1 MKKLFKLIGIIMIAI
16 ITLSMSM
23 SCAHKREPNKVNKDV
38 TLQQL
43 LTDRDSATMK
53 AFDDSI
59 YYHLPDVVF
68 ASVVYDVITKYHPQ
82 SVDDITHKIIAD
94 TYISNKVLYDGIYR
108 GYLLRKNNNSLN
120 KLIDEKVDSTNNNT
134 KQNGDTSN
142 CDR

>member
-23 SCAHKREPNKVNKDV
+23 SCVHKREPNKVNKVV

-59 YYHLPDVVF
+59 YYHIPDVVF

-94 TYISNKVLYDGIYR
+94 TYISNKALYDGIYR
-108 GYLLRKNNNSLN
+108 GYLLQKNNNSLN
-120 KLIDEKVDSTNNNT
+120 KLIDQKVDSTNNNT